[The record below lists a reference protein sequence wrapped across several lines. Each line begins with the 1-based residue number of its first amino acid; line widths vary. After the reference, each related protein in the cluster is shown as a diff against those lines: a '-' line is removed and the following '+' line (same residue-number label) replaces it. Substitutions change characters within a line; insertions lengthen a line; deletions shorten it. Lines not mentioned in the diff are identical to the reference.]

1 MSKSPMGYIYPK
13 RIQAILRGET
23 PKISVSMY
31 VDEVSENLKPGDTW
45 EDADGN
51 KWKINK
57 YGDKIRESVMQE
69 ARMPWFC
76 PKCGLIM
83 SKRLDDKMYW
93 SQGMCFECVLK
104 RDQKMGIEG
113 TFEAFQKKY
122 INDRKI
128 GFLKDA
134 KIEIKKYLGDLSNI
148 KNFVN
153 EDGTLEEW
161 TGSSDKVREFLENEV
176 IEIEESLIKLGT
188 KHSEKSKKK
197 MSESHQGQIPWNK
210 GRSNLMENK

>member
-31 VDEVSENLKPGDTW
+31 VDEASENLKPGDTW
-45 EDADGN
+45 EDAEGH

-57 YGDKIRESVMQE
+57 YGDKIRECVMQE

-76 PKCGLIM
+76 PKCDSIM

-104 RDQKMGIEG
+104 RDQKMGLEG
-113 TFEAFQKKY
+113 TFEAFQEKF
-122 INDRKI
+122 ITDRKI
-128 GFLKDA
+128 GFFKDA
-134 KIEIKKYLGDLSNI
+134 RLEINKYLEDLSNT

-161 TGSSDKVREFLENEV
+161 VGDMGKVRTFFEKELGEIDKTLLKLENGEEV
-176 IEIEESLIKLGT
+176 
-188 KHSEKSKKK
+188 
-197 MSESHQGQIPWNK
+197 
-210 GRSNLMENK
+210 

>member
-13 RIQAILRGET
+13 YIQAILRGET

-31 VDEVSENLKPGDTW
+31 VDKASENLKPGDTW
-45 EDADGN
+45 EDAEGN
-51 KWKINK
+51 TWKINK
-57 YGDKIRESVMQE
+57 YGDKIRESVMQD

-76 PKCGLIM
+76 PKCSLIM

-93 SQGMCFECVLK
+93 SQGMCFECVLI
-104 RDQKMGIEG
+104 RDQKMGLEG

-122 INDRKI
+122 ITERKI
-128 GFLKDA
+128 GFFKDA
-134 KIEIKKYLGDLSNI
+134 RIEIKKYLEDLSNT

-161 TGSSDKVREFLENEV
+161 VGDMGKVRTFFKKELGEIDKTLLKLENG
-176 IEIEESLIKLGT
+176 EEKV
-188 KHSEKSKKK
+188 
-197 MSESHQGQIPWNK
+197 
-210 GRSNLMENK
+210 